1 MGDVAAGNG
10 QSLPIMLALDHLLKG
25 EAFFRAYARE
35 RLPTGWGAGRACEAE
50 GLTLRELP
58 LHCFAYFSISCSQ
71 KLAMRFQLYF
81 SSTASRVATGY
92 MASAAVPSV
101 KLLQSLYFLLGFDM
115 S

>member
-10 QSLPIMLALDHLLKG
+10 QSPSGHRWRSTTSLKG
-25 EAFFRAYARE
+25 EAFSGVRRE
-35 RLPTGWGAGRACEAE
+35 RSPTEWGAGQLARPE
-50 GLTLRELP
+50 GRYPAELP

-101 KLLQSLYFLLGFDM
+101 KLLQSLYFLFGFDM